1 MAGVYDSEQTSQI
14 LSTNALNIM
23 TTQLGVV
30 LAFDE
35 IDKPPSKGSHYINHV
50 IRKTWN

>member
-1 MAGVYDSEQTSQI
+1 MAGEYDSEQTSQI

-35 IDKPPSKGSHYINHV
+35 IDKTPSKGSHDFNHV

>member
-1 MAGVYDSEQTSQI
+1 MAGVDDREQTSQPP
-14 LSTNALNIM
+14 NAHNTM

-30 LAFDE
+30 SAFDE
-35 IDKPPSKGSHYINHV
+35 IDKTPSKGSHDFNHV